1 MSSTG
6 LKYILIKIWYHYKY
20 YILSLIPLQRYFMK
34 RTIKT
39 LSLILV
45 FSLSFFLLS
54 CMKSEEEVLAL
65 DELGAA
71 TDYTQV
77 VSSAVQ
83 VQQAALRDRVL
94 GSGTIQ
100 GREEVSI
107 KARASGVIKSIDF
120 NLGAMLEKDQVLL
133 TLDDTI
139 ATLNVSQLEN
149 QYKNSLKELKA
160 NEQLYDRGAISLVQ
174 LTQTQS
180 SVDGLAAQL
189 EQVKNNL
196 KNTQIRTPIAGSVAE
211 KTNLVVGDLIQ
222 AGQQIVRVV
231 DLEHLRIT
239 LPVGQNQLFL
249 IQEGAPAIIT
259 IRTPTETIEAEGFVS
274 AISAG
279 SDSRTGSWSVLV
291 DFINPRPSLIKAGIS
306 AQVVIFN
313 EDAPIYTLVPNS
325 AMVYRDGMSSVY
337 MVEGSSARKV
347 RVKVVDQYGDQSAVE
362 SMEDGVT
369 LTGKKVL
376 VSALS
381 RILDGSSVIT
391 KET

>member
-1 MSSTG
+1 
-6 LKYILIKIWYHYKY
+6 
-20 YILSLIPLQRYFMK
+20 MK
-34 RTIKT
+34 LTVKT
-39 LSLILV
+39 LSIL
-45 FSLSFFLLS
+45 LLLS
-54 CMKSEEEVLAL
+54 LPFLMLSCTKTDADPLVL
-65 DELGAA
+65 DEIAAA

-77 VSSAVQ
+77 VSSAVA
-83 VQQAALRDRVL
+83 VRQAALRDRVI

-100 GREEVSI
+100 GREEVSV

-120 NLGAMLEKDQVLL
+120 NLGSNLEKDQVLL

-174 LTQTQS
+174 LTQTQG

-189 EQVKNNL
+189 EQVRNNL
-196 KNTQIRTPIAGSVAE
+196 KNTQVKTPIAGSVAE
-211 KTNLVVGDLIQ
+211 KTSLVVGDLIQ

-231 DLEHLRIT
+231 DLQRLRLT

-249 IQEGAPAIIT
+249 IKEGAAATIT
-259 IRTPTETIEAEGFVS
+259 IRTPTETIEAEGIVS
-274 AISAG
+274 AISAS

-306 AQVVIFN
+306 AQVTIFN
-313 EDAPIYTLVPNS
+313 EDAPTYTLVPNS
-325 AMVYRDGMSSVY
+325 AMVYRDGLTSVY
-337 MVEGSSARKV
+337 MVEGSSAKKV
-347 RVKVVDQYGDQSAVE
+347 QVKVVDQYGDQSAVE
-362 SMEDGVT
+362 SMEKGIT

-381 RILDGSSVIT
+381 RILDGTSVVT
-391 KET
+391 QET

>member
-1 MSSTG
+1 
-6 LKYILIKIWYHYKY
+6 
-20 YILSLIPLQRYFMK
+20 MK

-54 CMKSEEEVLAL
+54 CMKNEEEVLAL

-120 NLGAMLEKDQVLL
+120 NLGEMLEKDQVLL

-196 KNTQIRTPIAGSVAE
+196 KNTQIRTPIAG
-211 KTNLVVGDLIQ
+211 L
-222 AGQQIVRVV
+222 
-231 DLEHLRIT
+231 
-239 LPVGQNQLFL
+239 
-249 IQEGAPAIIT
+249 
-259 IRTPTETIEAEGFVS
+259 
-274 AISAG
+274 
-279 SDSRTGSWSVLV
+279 
-291 DFINPRPSLIKAGIS
+291 SLIHI
-306 AQVVIFN
+306 
-313 EDAPIYTLVPNS
+313 
-325 AMVYRDGMSSVY
+325 
-337 MVEGSSARKV
+337 
-347 RVKVVDQYGDQSAVE
+347 
-362 SMEDGVT
+362 
-369 LTGKKVL
+369 
-376 VSALS
+376 
-381 RILDGSSVIT
+381 
-391 KET
+391 

>member
-1 MSSTG
+1 MILFIYTCKYFDPITIKRYPMKRS
-6 LKYILIKIWYHYKY
+6 LKVCIVLIV
-20 YILSLIPLQRYFMK
+20 LLIPL
-34 RTIKT
+34 
-39 LSLILV
+39 
-45 FSLSFFLLS
+45 LLS
-54 CMKSEEEVLAL
+54 CTKTEEQPLLL
-65 DELGAA
+65 DEVAAA

-83 VQQAALRDRVL
+83 VIQAPLRDRVL

-100 GREEVSI
+100 GRDEVSV

-120 NLGAMLEKDQVLL
+120 NLGATLEKDQVLL

-139 ATLNVSQLEN
+139 ASLNVSQLEN
-149 QYKNSLKELKA
+149 QYNNSLKELKA
-160 NEQLYDRGAISLVQ
+160 NQQLYERGAISLVQ

-180 SVDGLAAQL
+180 SVDGLGAQL

-196 KNTQIRTPIAGSVAE
+196 KNTQIKTPISGSVAE

-222 AGQQIVRVV
+222 AGQQIVRVI
-231 DLEHLRIT
+231 DLKKLRVT

-259 IRTPTETIEAEGFVS
+259 IRTPTETIEAEGVVS

-291 DFINPRPSLIKAGIS
+291 DFTNPRPSLIKAGIS
-306 AQVVIFN
+306 AEVTIFN
-313 EDAPIYTLVPNS
+313 ENAPTYTLVPNS
-325 AMVYRDGMSSVY
+325 AMVYRDGMTSVY
-337 MVEGSSARKV
+337 MVEGSSAKKIQ
-347 RVKVVDQYGDQSAVE
+347 VKVVDQYGDQSAVK
-362 SMEDGVT
+362 SMEEGIT
-369 LTGKKVL
+369 LVGKKVL

-381 RILDGSSVIT
+381 RIFDGSSVIT
-391 KET
+391 QET

>member
-1 MSSTG
+1 
-6 LKYILIKIWYHYKY
+6 
-20 YILSLIPLQRYFMK
+20 MK
-34 RTIKT
+34 RTVKT
-39 LSLILV
+39 VLI
-45 FSLSFFLLS
+45 FFLLILPLLLLS
-54 CMKSEEEVLAL
+54 CTKNQEESLVL
-65 DELGAA
+65 DEIAAA

-77 VSSAVQ
+77 VSSAVS

-100 GREEVSI
+100 GREEVSV

-120 NLGAMLEKDQVLL
+120 NLGAQLEKDQVLL

-139 ATLNVSQLEN
+139 AILNVSQLEN
-149 QYKNSLKELKA
+149 QYKNSLKELEA
-160 NEQLYDRGAISLVQ
+160 NKQLYDRGAISLVQ
-174 LTQTQS
+174 MTQTQS

-196 KNTQIRTPIAGSVAE
+196 KNTQIKTPIAGSVAE

-239 LPVGQNQLFL
+239 LPIGQNQLFL
-249 IQEGAPAIIT
+249 IKEGAPAIIT
-259 IRTPTETIEAEGFVS
+259 IRTPTETIEAEGIVS
-274 AISAG
+274 AISAS
-279 SDSRTGSWSVLV
+279 SDSRTGSWSVLI

-325 AMVYRDGMSSVY
+325 AMVYREGMTSVY

-347 RVKVVDQYGDQSAVE
+347 RVKVVDQYGDQSAIE
-362 SMEDGVT
+362 SMEDDVS
-369 LTGKKVL
+369 LIGKKVF

-381 RILDGSSVIT
+381 RMLDGSSVVT
-391 KET
+391 QET

>member
-1 MSSTG
+1 
-6 LKYILIKIWYHYKY
+6 
-20 YILSLIPLQRYFMK
+20 MK
-34 RTIKT
+34 RTVKT
-39 LSLILV
+39 VSILLV
-45 FSLSFFLLS
+45 LMLPIVLFS
-54 CMKSEEEVLAL
+54 CTKTEEKPLVL
-65 DELGAA
+65 DEVAAA

-83 VQQAALRDRVL
+83 VKQAALRDRVL

-100 GREEVSI
+100 GREEVSV

-149 QYKNSLKELKA
+149 QYNNSLKELKA
-160 NEQLYDRGAISLVQ
+160 NEQLYARGAISLVQ
-174 LTQTQS
+174 MTQTQG

-196 KNTQIRTPIAGSVAE
+196 KNTQIQTPIAGSVAE

-222 AGQQIVRVV
+222 AGQQIVRVI
-231 DLEHLRIT
+231 DLERLRIT

-249 IQEGAPAIIT
+249 IKEGAPAIIT
-259 IRTPTETIEAEGFVS
+259 IRTPTETIEAEGIVS

-291 DFINPRPSLIKAGIS
+291 DFTNPRPSVIKAGIS
-306 AQVVIFN
+306 AEVTIFN

-325 AMVYRDGMSSVY
+325 AMVYKDGTTSVY
-337 MVEGSSARKV
+337 MVEGSSAKKV
-347 RVKVVDQYGDQSAVE
+347 QVEVVDQYGDQSAVQ
-362 SMEDGVT
+362 SMDKEIS

-381 RILDGSSVIT
+381 RILDGTSVVT
-391 KET
+391 QET

>member
-1 MSSTG
+1 
-6 LKYILIKIWYHYKY
+6 
-20 YILSLIPLQRYFMK
+20 MK

-54 CMKSEEEVLAL
+54 CMKNEEEVLAL

>member
-1 MSSTG
+1 M
-6 LKYILIKIWYHYKY
+6 
-20 YILSLIPLQRYFMK
+20 
-34 RTIKT
+34 
-39 LSLILV
+39 
-45 FSLSFFLLS
+45 
-54 CMKSEEEVLAL
+54 L
-65 DELGAA
+65 DEIAAA

-77 VSSAVQ
+77 VSSAVS

-100 GREEVSI
+100 GREEVSV

-120 NLGAMLEKDQVLL
+120 NLGAQLEKDQVLL

-139 ATLNVSQLEN
+139 AILNVSQLEN
-149 QYKNSLKELKA
+149 QYKNSLKELEA
-160 NEQLYDRGAISLVQ
+160 NKQLYDRGAISLVQ
-174 LTQTQS
+174 MTQTQS

-189 EQVKNNL
+189 EQVKNNF
-196 KNTQIRTPIAGSVAE
+196 KNTQIKTPIAGSVAE

-239 LPVGQNQLFL
+239 LPIGQNQLFL
-249 IQEGAPAIIT
+249 IKEGAPAIIT
-259 IRTPTETIEAEGFVS
+259 IRTPTETIEAEGIVS
-274 AISAG
+274 AISAS
-279 SDSRTGSWSVLV
+279 SDSRTGSWSVLI

-325 AMVYRDGMSSVY
+325 AMVYREGMTSVY

-347 RVKVVDQYGDQSAVE
+347 RVKVVDQYGDQSAIE
-362 SMEDGVT
+362 SMEDDVS
-369 LTGKKVL
+369 LIGKKVF

-381 RILDGSSVIT
+381 RMLDGSSVVT
-391 KET
+391 QET

>member
-1 MSSTG
+1 MKRTVQALS
-6 LKYILIKIWYHYKY
+6 
-20 YILSLIPLQRYFMK
+20 ILSLLIIPL
-34 RTIKT
+34 
-39 LSLILV
+39 
-45 FSLSFFLLS
+45 LLS
-54 CMKSEEEVLAL
+54 SCTKTQEESLVL
-65 DELGAA
+65 DEIAAA

-83 VQQAALRDRVL
+83 VKQAALRDRVL

-100 GREEVSI
+100 GRQEVSV

-120 NLGAMLEKDQVLL
+120 NLGSTLEKDQVLL

-149 QYKNSLKELKA
+149 QYKNSLKELEA
-160 NEQLYDRGAISLVQ
+160 NKQLYERGAISLVQ

-196 KNTQIRTPIAGSVAE
+196 NNTQIKTPIAGSVAE
-211 KTNLVVGDLIQ
+211 KTSLVVGDLIQ

-231 DLEHLRIT
+231 DLEKLRIT

-249 IQEGAPAIIT
+249 IKQGAPAVIT
-259 IRTPTETIEAEGFVS
+259 IRTPTETIEAEGVVS

-279 SDSRTGSWSVLV
+279 SDTRTGSWSVLV
-291 DFINPRPSLIKAGIS
+291 DFSNPRPSLIKAGIS
-306 AQVVIFN
+306 AQVTIFN
-313 EDAPIYTLVPNS
+313 EDAPTYTLVPNS
-325 AMVYRDGMSSVY
+325 AMVYRDGITSVY
-337 MVEGSSARKV
+337 VVEGSSAKKV
-347 RVKVVDQYGDQSAVE
+347 RVEVVDQYGDQSAVT
-362 SMEDGVT
+362 SMEKGIS

-381 RILDGSSVIT
+381 RILDGTSVVT
-391 KET
+391 QET